1 MATESEAALRRISEE
16 RTNFALKA
24 ARAGIWELR
33 LRSGAM
39 YWTET
44 LEEIMGL
51 ARGRGPR
58 TLDEFLASIDASD
71 RETVRRELQQAIDT
85 RAEEFSINFAFPA
98 PDGTVRYMEGHGRF
112 IADGHGETDVLLG
125 VAIDVTERRLTELQ
139 LQQAQKMEAIGRL
152 AGGVAHDF
160 NNLLTAILGHAELIM
175 PNVFD
180 PNVRA
185 DLEEITKAAH
195 RATRLTRQLLA
206 FSRKQRL
213 VPQVVDLNG
222 VVVDLGKMLTRV
234 IGEDIK
240 LEIRTG
246 SPLDHTKVDPV
257 QVEQVLMNL
266 VVNSRDAMPQGG
278 TVRISTANAQ
288 LDAEFAQRHE
298 GAAPGRYVT
307 LAVQDDGCGMDPDTV
322 AHAFEPFFTTKGP
335 AKGTGLGL
343 ATVYGI
349 VNQSGGF
356 VTIDSIPG
364 AGTTVTAYLPA
375 AAEPLQPAVE
385 RAMPRALSGS
395 ETILLAEDDP
405 SVRSLIVRTLS
416 RHGYNI
422 LEARDIAEAI
432 EFAGRKNGPI
442 HLLLT
447 DIVMP
452 DMSGPNLAQLV
463 VRDHPDIKVLYVSGF
478 PWSDA
483 AGSAAGSRAS
493 FLAKP
498 FTPTTL
504 ATSVRDCLDG

>member
-1 MATESEAALRRISEE
+1 MTTESEAILRTLSEE

-33 LRSGAM
+33 LRSGEM
-39 YWTET
+39 YLTET
-44 LEEIMGL
+44 LEEIMGVQ
-51 ARGRGPR
+51 RGHGPR
-58 TLDEFLASIDASD
+58 TLDEFLAFVDGSD
-71 RETVRRELQQAIDT
+71 RETVRRELQHAIET
-85 RAEEFSINFAFPA
+85 RAEEFSTKFAFVA
-98 PDGTVRYMEGHGRF
+98 PDGTFRYMEGRGRF
-112 IADGHGETDVLLG
+112 VPDAQGQPDVLLG

-160 NNLLTAILGHAELIM
+160 NNLLTAILGHGELIM
-175 PNVFD
+175 ASVAD
-180 PNVRA
+180 PAVRA
-185 DLEEITKAAH
+185 DLEEITKASH
-195 RATRLTRQLLA
+195 RASRLTRQLLA

-213 VPQVVDLNG
+213 VPQVLDLNG

-240 LEIRTG
+240 LEIQAG

-257 QVEQVLMNL
+257 QVEQVLLNL
-266 VVNSRDAMPQGG
+266 VVNSRDALPQGG

-298 GAAPGRYVT
+298 GATAGRYVT
-307 LAVQDDGCGMDPDTV
+307 LAVQDDGCGMDGATL

-349 VNQSGGF
+349 VSQSGGF
-356 VTIDSIPG
+356 VTIDSAPG
-364 AGTTVTAYLPA
+364 VGTTVTTYLPA
-375 AAEPLQPAVE
+375 VAEALEPSVE

-405 SVRSLIVRTLS
+405 SVRSLIVRTLN
-416 RHGYNI
+416 RHGYKV
-422 LEARDIAEAI
+422 LESHDVAEAI
-432 EFAGRKNGPI
+432 ALAGRKNGPI

-463 VRDHPDIKVLYVSGF
+463 LRDHPDIKVLYVSGF
-478 PWSDA
+478 PWNDA
-483 AGSAAGSRAS
+483 AGSGAGSRAS

-498 FTPTTL
+498 FTPTAL

>member
-1 MATESEAALRRISEE
+1 LATAGEAALRRISEE

-33 LRSGAM
+33 LRSGEM

-44 LEEIMGL
+44 LEEIMGV
-51 ARGRGPR
+51 ARGNGPR
-58 TLDEFLASIDASD
+58 TLDQFLASIDASD
-71 RETVRRELQQAIDT
+71 RESVRRELQHAIEAKSPD
-85 RAEEFSINFAFPA
+85 FSTKFAFVC
-98 PDGTVRYMEGHGRF
+98 PDGTHRYMEGHGRF
-112 IADGHGETDVLLG
+112 VPDANGQPDVLLG

-175 PNVFD
+175 AHVAD
-180 PNVRA
+180 PGVRA
-185 DLEEITKAAH
+185 DIEEITKAGH

-213 VPQVVDLNG
+213 VPQVLDLNG
-222 VVVDLGKMLTRV
+222 VVVDLGKMLMRV
-234 IGEDIK
+234 IGEDIR
-240 LEIRTG
+240 LEIQTG
-246 SPLDHTKVDPV
+246 PMLEHTKVDPV
-257 QVEQVLMNL
+257 QVEQLLLNL

-288 LDAEFAQRHE
+288 IDAEFAQRHQ
-298 GAAPGRYVT
+298 GAVPGRYVT
-307 LAVQDDGCGMDPDTV
+307 LTVQDYGCGMDRDTL

-349 VNQSGGF
+349 VNQSGGY
-356 VTIDSIPG
+356 VTIDSTPG
-364 AGTTVTAYLPA
+364 VGTTVTAYLPA
-375 AAEPLQPAVE
+375 VAEPLQPVVE
-385 RAMPRALSGS
+385 RSTARALFGN

-405 SVRSLIVRTLS
+405 SVRTLIVRTLS
-416 RHGYNI
+416 RHGYQI

-432 EFAGRKNGPI
+432 AFARRKNGPI

-483 AGSAAGSRAS
+483 AGAAAGSRAS

-498 FTPTTL
+498 FTPTAL